1 MEQVIV
7 NPGLRCKTHG
17 VTRDISRGLV
27 TSDHGDPGERDVTVT
42 RLH

>member
-17 VTRDISRGLV
+17 VTRDIGRGLV